1 MNNILELSN
10 QIDKELTS
18 GGNINNKIKMINE
31 LNILIEKQKEYYNEM
46 ILQINSSQ
54 SIKIES
60 KYKKKSIEEL
70 EELFN
75 DPTINIEEKINIY
88 NAINKYYNDKLI
100 KFNLN

>member
-10 QIDKELTS
+10 KIDNET
-18 GGNINNKIKMINE
+18 NFTNKMKMINE

-46 ILQINSSQ
+46 IMKIDSSQ
-54 SIKIES
+54 SNLIES
-60 KYKKKSIEEL
+60 KYKNKSIEEL

-75 DPTINIEEKINIY
+75 KIPSGCDIEEKINIY

-100 KFNLN
+100 ELF